1 MLAFTLGVK
10 QMIIACN
17 KMDNT
22 EPPYSEKRFQ
32 EIQKEIT
39 GYVKKVG
46 YNPKEVPVVP
56 IVSQKAHQREK
67 MQQEIA
73 LHKRLA
79 HPNVVQFISNFTTTD
94 FVIITLE
101 LCPRKSLM
109 ELHQIMSDH
118 DIDCM
123 QTHLPALIQM
133 LTTFVEGR
141 PHRREEI
148 RMDETERPELQ
159 PLFWITK
166 WVDFQDKYGFGY
178 CLSEGHYGVNFRDE
192 ERTVL
197 RVWGLKRER
206 KE

>member
-1 MLAFTLGVK
+1 
-10 QMIIACN
+10 
-17 KMDNT
+17 
-22 EPPYSEKRFQ
+22 
-32 EIQKEIT
+32 
-39 GYVKKVG
+39 
-46 YNPKEVPVVP
+46 
-56 IVSQKAHQREK
+56 
-67 MQQEIA
+67 
-73 LHKRLA
+73 
-79 HPNVVQFISNFTTTD
+79 
-94 FVIITLE
+94 
-101 LCPRKSLM
+101 
-109 ELHQIMSDH
+109 
-118 DIDCM
+118 M

-197 RVWGLKRER
+197 NQNMNNLMYIDKHKTEHHYNRNLRDWPREGPQARPLTKKNQTHRTLHRIHANQPINRRPHPRTHLGRRLRPYPLPQKMATRLRRQRQPKRR
-206 KE
+206 LRLHRFHVN